1 MEMFA
6 NQYTLIWP
14 THNRKEINERK
25 PISIKSLTYSVHKPI
40 AHINFRNQ

>member
-14 THNRKEINERK
+14 THNWKEINERK
-25 PISIKSLTYSVHKPI
+25 PISIKSLIVY
-40 AHINFRNQ
+40 INQLRT